1 MWLTSV
7 PRAYAAGVLQLGD
20 PSLQQAGQTLPT
32 GGSHYTYT
40 CDAARTSAWAVNEIT
55 VFGSILHMHKNGAQ
69 MYTEVTDPSG
79 NVVTRPNSVEYFD
92 FEHQDPTLLAPY
104 TIAKGSTLTTR
115 CYFDNIVGPNLAFGL
130 GSDQE
135 MCIDFVYYYPVT
147 AGLDTCSGVSG
158 VASATI
164 DFGADAGI
172 RVFGTAAGTSADPT
186 CTGGGVLTLDSA
198 SGTAG
203 PQAPPTRAPLTESP
217 VHVGSSS
224 TPTNLPSLPPGQTN
238 APTEEGATSAAV
250 GPTGEHEQARWN
262 TSLALG
268 LGTFFGVLVLAV
280 VLDLLIILAVFAIA
294 AKLKRGDG
302 AAVLSQRVGFAT
314 DGVASAPRGSLAA
327 SDGAARTSYE
337 TTNPVCETELTATRY
352 TGVAGGAASQAT
364 PGQIFTL

>member
-7 PRAYAAGVLQLGD
+7 PRTHAAGVLQLGD

-158 VASATI
+158 VVSATI

-172 RVFGTAAGTSADPT
+172 RVFGTAAGTPADPT
-186 CTGGGVLTLDSA
+186 CVGGGVLSVPGA
-198 SGTAG
+198 SGVETDAPSTSTA
-203 PQAPPTRAPLTESP
+203 
-217 VHVGSSS
+217 
-224 TPTNLPSLPPGQTN
+224 
-238 APTEEGATSAAV
+238 SAAADQ
-250 GPTGEHEQARWN
+250 TGGRGWAQLDAK
-262 TSLALG
+262 LALALTTF
-268 LGTFFGVLVLAV
+268 LGALLLAALIDVIVILVVFTV
-280 VLDLLIILAVFAIA
+280 VSRRRRHARPGA
-294 AKLKRGDG
+294 AKRN
-302 AAVLSQRVGFAT
+302 
-314 DGVASAPRGSLAA
+314 SLAA
-327 SDGAARTSYE
+327 ADAAASTSAWGE
-337 TTNPVCETELTATRY
+337 NGEPKMRVHAVELTETRARPSYAT
-352 TGVAGGAASQAT
+352 AA
-364 PGQIFTL
+364 L